1 MCVSVCGHGS
11 GHGVLFIYWGRVP
24 VPVFL
29 CGSVSLPLFTE
40 ITSKYPCKCVYVCV
54 CADGLCPLFPGH
66 DASKRHV
73 FMCVRNRFFP
83 LWCNQR
89 VCTSLET
96 ALKFKPGFFK
106 KNQKPKTAASLCQFP
121 VQLCWVMRLCS
132 EKASSPQHA
141 LNSPLLFSPSGHRFL
156 DVGVDATAGDGVFDD
171 CIQLLMLSNGLLKM
185 SWGWSVWP
193 SDALMQALPTSGPL
207 KKRITAVVWR
217 GQFKKNKTQKLVYP
231 DVSLGAFFFL
241 IFCPGFSRFFLVPK
255 TINGIGKIHRRVFFS
270 PQKNIAP
277 CMMEL

>member
-40 ITSKYPCKCVYVCV
+40 ITSKYPCKGLCV
-54 CADGLCPLFPGH
+54 CRWFVSPLSRLWRLQK
-66 DASKRHV
+66 ACLHV
-73 FMCVRNRFFP
+73 CKKQIFP

-132 EKASSPQHA
+132 KKASSPQHA

-156 DVGVDATAGDGVFDD
+156 DVGVDTTTGDGVFDD

-241 IFCPGFSRFFLVPK
+241 IFCPGFSRFF
-255 TINGIGKIHRRVFFS
+255 
-270 PQKNIAP
+270 
-277 CMMEL
+277 

>member
-1 MCVSVCGHGS
+1 
-11 GHGVLFIYWGRVP
+11 
-24 VPVFL
+24 
-29 CGSVSLPLFTE
+29 
-40 ITSKYPCKCVYVCV
+40 
-54 CADGLCPLFPGH
+54 
-66 DASKRHV
+66 
-73 FMCVRNRFFP
+73 
-83 LWCNQR
+83 
-89 VCTSLET
+89 
-96 ALKFKPGFFK
+96 
-106 KNQKPKTAASLCQFP
+106 
-121 VQLCWVMRLCS
+121 MRLCS

-217 GQFKKNKTQKLVYP
+217 GQFRKNKTQKLVYP
-231 DVSLGAFFFL
+231 DVSLRAFFFL

-255 TINGIGKIHRRVFFS
+255 TINGIGKIHRRVFFPPKKHCS
-270 PQKNIAP
+270 LYDGALA
-277 CMMEL
+277 EAT